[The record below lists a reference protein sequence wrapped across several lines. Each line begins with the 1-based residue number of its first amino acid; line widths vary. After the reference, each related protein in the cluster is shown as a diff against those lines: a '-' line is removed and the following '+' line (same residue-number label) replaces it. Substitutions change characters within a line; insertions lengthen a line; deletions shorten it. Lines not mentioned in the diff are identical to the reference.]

1 MHPRTLDWFT
11 AYADSHRH
19 PTNRLTHKVAI
30 PAIVFHVVAMLAWI
44 PLGVTVG
51 GLPVTGAWVG
61 WVVTSVFWTL
71 HLPRSGALLSLAVLP
86 AALWGGLVDKP
97 IVIAIAV
104 VAWLVQ
110 LAGHVIWEKNSP
122 AFLQNLL
129 QALVGPLFF
138 VAVLIGE
145 WPRPAVAAAVTGPE
159 AA

>member
-30 PAIVFHVVAMLAWI
+30 PAIVFHIVAMLAWI
-44 PLGVTVG
+44 ELGASVG
-51 GLPVTGAWVG
+51 GLPVTAAWIGWLMGAL
-61 WVVTSVFWTL
+61 FWTL

-86 AALWGGLVDKP
+86 AVLWGGLVAKP
-97 IVIAIAV
+97 VVLAIAV
-104 VAWLVQ
+104 VGWLVQ
-110 LAGHVIWEKNSP
+110 LAGHVVWEKNSP

-138 VAVLIGE
+138 VAVLTGE
-145 WPRPAVAAAVTGPE
+145 WPRPAASTATGPG